1 MKPLLTS
8 HQAFCYF
15 LSVSIWFVFYLFPL
29 NCPPCIIV
37 AGGENCSES
46 SIISWV
52 WILTSSVYFFNTIS
66 TFSSGEPSLFRLCN
80 KDVTSLPTRQ
90 AFSVQIREWKDK
102 EDEQKPTRESSAL
115 KLQNKST
122 GEVVESQRDCVYDK
136 MVERSKQGTRHL
148 LSLKG
153 IVHPEMN
160 LCHYLF
166 TLLSFKTL
174 RLSFFLYKSPKKG
187 KKSLKALSK
196 WFVTFVYCIS
206 SLQKS

>member
-8 HQAFCYF
+8 HQAFFYF

-46 SIISWV
+46 SVLLWV

-80 KDVTSLPTRQ
+80 KDAASLPTRQ

-122 GEVVESQRDCVYDK
+122 GEVVESQHDGVYDK
-136 MVERSKQGTRHL
+136 M
-148 LSLKG
+148 
-153 IVHPEMN
+153 
-160 LCHYLF
+160 
-166 TLLSFKTL
+166 L
-174 RLSFFLYKSPKKG
+174 REAN
-187 KKSLKALSK
+187 KAQDIYSALRG
-196 WFVTFVYCIS
+196 
-206 SLQKS
+206 

>member
-8 HQAFCYF
+8 HQAFFYF
-15 LSVSIWFVFYLFPL
+15 LSVSIRFVFYLFPL
-29 NCPPCIIV
+29 NCPPCTVV

-46 SIISWV
+46 GVLSWV

-80 KDVTSLPTRQ
+80 KDAASLPTRQ

-115 KLQNKST
+115 TLQNKST
-122 GEVVESQRDCVYDK
+122 AEVMESQRDSVYYDK
-136 MVERSKQGTRHL
+136 MVERSKQDTRHI

-153 IVHPEMN
+153 IVHPEIN
-160 LCHYLF
+160 LIIYSLSCHSKPYGCLF
-166 TLLSFKTL
+166 S
-174 RLSFFLYKSPKKG
+174 
-187 KKSLKALSK
+187 
-196 WFVTFVYCIS
+196 I
-206 SLQKS
+206 